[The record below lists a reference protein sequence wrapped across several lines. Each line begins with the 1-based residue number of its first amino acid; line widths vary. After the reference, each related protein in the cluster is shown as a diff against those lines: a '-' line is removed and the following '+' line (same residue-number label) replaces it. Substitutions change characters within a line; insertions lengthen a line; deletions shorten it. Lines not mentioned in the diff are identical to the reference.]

1 MEKKSE
7 SIYIML
13 SYTGTILSRIV
24 KICTQ
29 KEYSHISIALDLEFD
44 ELFSFGR
51 INPRNPFSGG
61 FIKEEIDSGT
71 YKLFGNTRCAI
82 YSMKVT
88 KEQHDKLKIFIE
100 DFKEEQDA
108 YRFNLVG
115 MLGALVRKPINR
127 DYHYFCSQF
136 VGKGLLNAGIHDFKK
151 DIGLL
156 KPIDFLQMPGLTSEY
171 EGKLADYPQHLTK
184 P

>member
-29 KEYSHISIALDLEFD
+29 REYSHVSVALDLEFD

-61 FIKEEIDSGT
+61 FVKEEIDSGT
-71 YKLFGNTRCAI
+71 YQLFSNTRCAI
-82 YSMKVT
+82 YSLKVT
-88 KEQHDKLKIFIE
+88 KEQHDKLKEVIE
-100 DFKEEQDA
+100 EFQKDKDA
-108 YRFNLVG
+108 YRFNVVG
-115 MLGALVRKPINR
+115 MLTALVKRPINR
-127 DYHYFCSQF
+127 DYHFFCSQF
-136 VGKGLLNAGIHDFKK
+136 VSKSLLDAGIYDFKK
-151 DIGLL
+151 DIGLI
-156 KPIDFLQMPGLTSEY
+156 KPIEFLNLPGLIPVY
-171 EGKLADYPQHLTK
+171 EGKLCDYSKTFQK
-184 P
+184 